1 MLGEAT
7 GTLEACVGSGP
18 GSAAHLGQ
26 ASGEYCHLSL
36 STLCIQ
42 FFLVLFN
49 ILLCGCVRS

>member
-1 MLGEAT
+1 M

-26 ASGEYCHLSL
+26 ASGECCHLSL

-49 ILLCGCVRS
+49 IFLCGCVRS